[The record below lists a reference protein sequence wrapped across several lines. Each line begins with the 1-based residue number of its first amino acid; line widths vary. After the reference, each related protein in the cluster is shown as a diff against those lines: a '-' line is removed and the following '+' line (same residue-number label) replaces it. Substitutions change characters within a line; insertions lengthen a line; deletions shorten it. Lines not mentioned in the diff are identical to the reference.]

1 MLLEIILI
9 LLFILFNGFFAGSE
23 IAVVTARK
31 TRVSELIKEGNTNAL
46 ILKKLQSDP
55 DRFLAT
61 VQIGVTLVGA
71 MASAIG
77 GATAVKVF
85 QPMIAK
91 VPLGIVSTYSEA
103 ISIGLVVVV
112 ISYLSLVIGELVP
125 KSIALMNPER
135 FALIIAR
142 PVYGFSRLFSFFVNI
157 LTFSTN
163 IILKPL
169 GGKPFTQR
177 SFVTEE
183 EIKLLIKEGRDRGVF
198 EPEEEELI
206 HGVFEFTDLSVKEV
220 MVPLTKVVAF
230 SVDTPVQEI
239 LDTISEEQYS
249 RYPVYYREKSNI
261 KGILYSKDVFRKV
274 SAKEPIDVRKL
285 LRAPFFVPESMK
297 ISALLRQMQRKGI
310 HIAVVV
316 DEYGAV
322 TGIVTIE
329 DLIEEIVGEI
339 RDEFDEEKPVIKLKD
354 GSYLIDASIA
364 IRDLKD
370 DYGIDIPASPDY
382 DTMGGFVITRL
393 QRIPATGE
401 TFTADGWNIRIVQ
414 IIGKRIARVILKP
427 LKDTETGNK
436 DNGNDKRN
444 KLDKQ

>member
-1 MLLEIILI
+1 MLEIILI
-9 LLFILFNGFFAGSE
+9 LVFILLNGFFAGSE

-31 TRVSELIKEGNTNAL
+31 TRVSELIKEGNQRAF

-61 VQIGVTLVGA
+61 VQIGVTIVGA

-77 GATAVKVF
+77 GAAAVKVIK
-85 QPMIAK
+85 PLIAQ
-91 VPLGIVSTYSEA
+91 VPLAIVADYSEA
-103 ISIGLVVVV
+103 VAIGLVVVV
-112 ISYLSLVIGELVP
+112 ISYLSLIIGELVP

-135 FALIIAR
+135 FALVVAR
-142 PVYGFSRLFSFFVNI
+142 PLYGFSRIFSFFVSI

-230 SVDTPVQEI
+230 SLDTPIQEI

-249 RYPVYYREKSNI
+249 RYPVYYKEKSNI
-261 KGILYSKDVFRKV
+261 KGILYAKDVFKKV
-274 SAKEPIDVRKL
+274 SSKESMDVRKL

-339 RDEFDEEKPVIKLKD
+339 RDEFDEEKPVIKLRD
-354 GSYLIDASIA
+354 GSYLIDASIS

-401 TFTADGWNIRIVQ
+401 TLNADGWNIKIVQ

-427 LKDTETGNK
+427 VGDGAAEKKDDGG
-436 DNGNDKRN
+436 DS
-444 KLDKQ
+444 

>member
-1 MLLEIILI
+1 MWLEIILI
-9 LLFILFNGFFAGSE
+9 FLFILFNGFFAGSE

-31 TRVSELIKEGNTNAL
+31 TRVSELIKEGNPNAL

-85 QPMIAK
+85 QPMIEK

-142 PVYGFSRLFSFFVNI
+142 PVYGFSRLFSFFVSI

-230 SVDTPVQEI
+230 SVDTPIQEI

-261 KGILYSKDVFRKV
+261 KGILYAKDVFRKV
-274 SAKEPIDVRKL
+274 SSKETIDVRKL

-339 RDEFDEEKPVIKLKD
+339 RDEFDEEKPVIKLRD

-393 QRIPATGE
+393 QRIPSTGE
-401 TFTADGWNIRIVQ
+401 TFNADGWNIRIVQ
-414 IIGKRIARVILKP
+414 IIGKRIARVILRP
-427 LKDTETGNK
+427 LKDTEAGKK
-436 DNGNDKRN
+436 DNGDDK
-444 KLDKQ
+444 KHDKQ

>member
-1 MLLEIILI
+1 MWLEIILI
-9 LLFILFNGFFAGSE
+9 LVFILLNGFFAGSE

-31 TRVSELIKEGNTNAL
+31 TRVSELVKEGNQRAL

-61 VQIGVTLVGA
+61 VQIGVTIVGA

-77 GATAVKVF
+77 GATAVKIIT
-85 QPMIAK
+85 PLIRK
-91 VPLGIVSTYSEA
+91 LPLGIVAGYSEA

-135 FALIIAR
+135 FALIVAR
-142 PVYGFSRLFSFFVNI
+142 PVYGFSRLFSFFVSI

-230 SVDTPVQEI
+230 SLDTPIQEI

-249 RYPVYYREKSNI
+249 RYPTTRRSRTSRVSSMPRM
-261 KGILYSKDVFRKV
+261 YSRRYPRR
-274 SAKEPIDVRKL
+274 SR
-285 LRAPFFVPESMK
+285 
-297 ISALLRQMQRKGI
+297 
-310 HIAVVV
+310 
-316 DEYGAV
+316 
-322 TGIVTIE
+322 
-329 DLIEEIVGEI
+329 
-339 RDEFDEEKPVIKLKD
+339 
-354 GSYLIDASIA
+354 
-364 IRDLKD
+364 
-370 DYGIDIPASPDY
+370 
-382 DTMGGFVITRL
+382 
-393 QRIPATGE
+393 
-401 TFTADGWNIRIVQ
+401 
-414 IIGKRIARVILKP
+414 
-427 LKDTETGNK
+427 
-436 DNGNDKRN
+436 
-444 KLDKQ
+444 

>member
-9 LLFILFNGFFAGSE
+9 LVFILLNGFFAGSE

-31 TRVSELIKEGNTNAL
+31 TRVSELIKEGNQRAF

-61 VQIGVTLVGA
+61 VQIGVTIVGA

-77 GATAVKVF
+77 GAAAVKVIK
-85 QPMIAK
+85 PLIAQ
-91 VPLGIVSTYSEA
+91 VPLAIVADYSEA
-103 ISIGLVVVV
+103 VAIGLVVVV
-112 ISYLSLVIGELVP
+112 ISYLSLIIGELVP

-135 FALIIAR
+135 FALVVAR
-142 PVYGFSRLFSFFVNI
+142 PLYGFSRIFSFFVSI

-230 SVDTPVQEI
+230 SLDTPIQEI

-249 RYPVYYREKSNI
+249 RYPVYYKEKSNI
-261 KGILYSKDVFRKV
+261 KGILYAKDVFKKV
-274 SAKEPIDVRKL
+274 SSKESMDVRKL

-339 RDEFDEEKPVIKLKD
+339 RDEFDEEKPVIKLRD
-354 GSYLIDASIA
+354 GSYLIDASIS

-401 TFTADGWNIRIVQ
+401 TLNADGWNIKIVQ

-427 LKDTETGNK
+427 VGDGAAEKKDDGG
-436 DNGNDKRN
+436 DS
-444 KLDKQ
+444 

>member
-31 TRVSELIKEGNTNAL
+31 TRVSELIKEGNTNAR

-77 GATAVKVF
+77 GATAVKVI
-85 QPMIAK
+85 QPIIEK
-91 VPLGIVSTYSEA
+91 VPLGIIATYSEA
-103 ISIGLVVVV
+103 ISIGLVVIV

-135 FALIIAR
+135 FALVVAR

-198 EPEEEELI
+198 EPEEEALI

-230 SVDTPVQEI
+230 SIDTPAQEL

-261 KGILYSKDVFRKV
+261 KGILYAKDVFRKV
-274 SAKEPIDVRKL
+274 SAKESLDVRKL
-285 LRAPFFVPESMK
+285 LRAPFFVPESLK

-364 IRDLKD
+364 IRDLKE

-401 TFTADGWNIRIVQ
+401 TFNADGWNIRIVQ

-427 LKDTETGNK
+427 ISDSESGKK
-436 DNGNDKRN
+436 DNGD
-444 KLDKQ
+444 DKQ

>member
-9 LLFILFNGFFAGSE
+9 LVFILLNGFFAGSE

-31 TRVSELIKEGNTNAL
+31 TRVSELIKEGNQRAF

-61 VQIGVTLVGA
+61 VQIGVTIVGA

-77 GATAVKVF
+77 GAAAVKVIK
-85 QPMIAK
+85 PLIAQ
-91 VPLGIVSTYSEA
+91 VPLAIVADYSEA
-103 ISIGLVVVV
+103 VAIGLVVVV

-135 FALIIAR
+135 FALVVAR
-142 PVYGFSRLFSFFVNI
+142 PLYGFSRIFSFFVSI

-230 SVDTPVQEI
+230 SLDTPIQEI

-249 RYPVYYREKSNI
+249 RYPVYYKEKSNI
-261 KGILYSKDVFRKV
+261 KGILYAKDVFKKV
-274 SAKEPIDVRKL
+274 SAKESIDVRKL

-339 RDEFDEEKPVIKLKD
+339 RDEFDEEKPVIKLRD
-354 GSYLIDASIA
+354 GSYLIDASIS

-370 DYGIDIPASPDY
+370 DHGIDIPASPDY

-401 TFTADGWNIRIVQ
+401 TFNADGWNIKIVQ

-427 LKDTETGNK
+427 VGDGAAEKKDKGG
-436 DNGNDKRN
+436 DS
-444 KLDKQ
+444 

>member
-9 LLFILFNGFFAGSE
+9 LVFILLNGFFAGSE

-31 TRVSELIKEGNTNAL
+31 TRVSELIKEGNQRAF

-61 VQIGVTLVGA
+61 VQIGVTIVGA

-77 GATAVKVF
+77 GAAAVKVIK
-85 QPMIAK
+85 PLIAQ
-91 VPLGIVSTYSEA
+91 VPLAIVADYSEA
-103 ISIGLVVVV
+103 VAIGLVVVV
-112 ISYLSLVIGELVP
+112 ISYLSLIIGELVP

-135 FALIIAR
+135 FALVVAR
-142 PVYGFSRLFSFFVNI
+142 PLYGFSRIFSFFVSI

-230 SVDTPVQEI
+230 SLDTPIQEI

-249 RYPVYYREKSNI
+249 RYPVYYKEKSNI
-261 KGILYSKDVFRKV
+261 KGILYAKDVFKKV
-274 SAKEPIDVRKL
+274 SSKESMDVRKL

-339 RDEFDEEKPVIKLKD
+339 RDEFDEEKPVIKLRD
-354 GSYLIDASIA
+354 GSYLIDASIS

-401 TFTADGWNIRIVQ
+401 TFNADGWNIKIVQ

-427 LKDTETGNK
+427 VGDGAAEKK
-436 DNGNDKRN
+436 DNGGDS
-444 KLDKQ
+444 